1 MKNINVLIV
10 DDEPLAREI
19 IQTHISKIPNWTV
32 VDTCIDAKEA
42 FEILVKNKIDVLFLD
57 IQMPVITGIEFIESL
72 QNPPLVVFTTA
83 YSEYALKGFELNAV
97 DYLLKPISFARF
109 YQTVEKVN
117 KTLELLNDAS
127 KPSKKEITYLFV
139 KHDGK
144 LLKLN
149 FSDILYIKAEQEYS
163 SVFKT
168 DGTLLVSM
176 HLKLLQTL
184 LPEKQFTR
192 IHRSYI
198 VPHEIITAVYGNTV
212 QIGTEIQLPIGSKY
226 KEELL
231 QKLQIT

>member
-19 IQTHISKIPNWTV
+19 IQTHLSKIPNWTV
-32 VDTCIDAKEA
+32 VDTCINAEEA
-42 FEILVKNKIDVLFLD
+42 FETLLKSEIDVVFLD
-57 IQMPVITGIEFIESL
+57 IQMPVITGIEFLESL
-72 QNPPLVVFTTA
+72 QNPPLVIFTTA

-97 DYLLKPISFARF
+97 DYLLKPFTFARF

-117 KTLELLNDAS
+117 KKLELQNDVS
-127 KPSKKEITYLFV
+127 KTPQKEVTYLFV

-144 LLKLN
+144 LLKLD

-168 DGTLLVSM
+168 NGTLLVSM
-176 HLKLLQTL
+176 HLKLLETL

-198 VPHEIITAVYGNTV
+198 VPHEIITSVYGNTV
-212 QIGTEIQLPIGSKY
+212 QIGTDIQLPIGSKY

-231 QKLQIT
+231 HKLQIK